1 MGEVAVVAKV
11 FPDSME
17 VFDEL
22 KENIKKKVNPYK
34 LEEEEIAFGMKA
46 LRVTVIVKDA
56 GGEDVEEKLKSLKG
70 VSEVQ
75 IEEVGRI

>member
-17 VFDEL
+17 VFGKL
-22 KENIKKKVNPYK
+22 KESIKKSVKPFRI
-34 LEEEEIAFGMKA
+34 EEEEIAFGMKA
-46 LRVTVIVKDA
+46 LKVTVVVKDA
-56 GGEDVEEKLKSLKG
+56 GGEDVEGKLKRIKG